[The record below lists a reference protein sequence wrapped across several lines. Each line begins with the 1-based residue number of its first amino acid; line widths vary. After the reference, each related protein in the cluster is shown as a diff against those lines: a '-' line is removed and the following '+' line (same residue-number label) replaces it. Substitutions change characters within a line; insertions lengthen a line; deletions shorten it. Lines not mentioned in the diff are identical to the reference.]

1 MIYHED
7 DKKISWHNYVTGE
20 TDYREMPTT
29 DDEAVQYIPQ
39 AYGAGPGMYRIFR
52 MQGDSICH
60 AMIKVLSAAIGDKKE

>member
-7 DKKISWHNYVTGE
+7 DKKLSWHNYVTGE

-39 AYGAGPGMYRIFR
+39 AYGAGPGLYRILR
-52 MQGDSICH
+52 MQGDSIGD
-60 AMIKVLSAAIGDKKE
+60 AMKNVLSAAIGER